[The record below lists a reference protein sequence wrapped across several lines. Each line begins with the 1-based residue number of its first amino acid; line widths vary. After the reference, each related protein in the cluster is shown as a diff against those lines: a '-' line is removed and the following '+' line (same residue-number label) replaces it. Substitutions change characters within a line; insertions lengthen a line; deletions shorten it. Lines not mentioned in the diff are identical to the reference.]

1 MENEELFIDFIEVS
15 LSEENEALFIEKYA
29 SDLEFRN
36 DFKLYLKVINAI
48 NESIKPCE
56 QSKESKERLFATLGF
71 STSDID
77 MDSDVA
83 ERKSFF
89 NKEKIASITSGFL
102 LGFLSIFLFAFPS
115 SDNQGQSNMAGFGHQ
130 AINYCCPRQNLN
142 SSNQEGLAVE
152 PKSLSTKS
160 NPSNPYVDL
169 LRNDVP
175 EQISNFETSQ
185 NDVEELAKVEP
196 IYPSSMAE
204 FFNKINFKFYD
215 NQHKFNKLAFQE
227 QNNNVSFDESA
238 IVFEFKNNQAAFFE
252 ETEVEPSYFNKFRNL
267 DLSLFYKFDN
277 NFQLGANYKQE
288 TFYLNYDGLDE
299 NGKDIII
306 LQQPNFA
313 TYGIVFKYNPLLQ
326 FYNFEPISQFSF
338 GMNKNGFVSR
348 EMIGL
353 EYYPIDYFYFTI
365 GAELHQF
372 YYQHNN
378 SNFINQKISFNYGL
392 GVKL

>member
-1 MENEELFIDFIEVS
+1 MENERLYEDFLEDNFS
-15 LSEENEALFIEKYA
+15 QESEKEFAKKLYEDA
-29 SDLEFRN
+29 EFRD
-36 DFKLYLKVINAI
+36 DFRIFLNIIITLKSNLDIFA
-48 NESIKPCE
+48 P
-56 QSKESKERLFATLGF
+56 SKEETDAIFARVGILPAIAEVEGGKSAKKSK
-71 STSDID
+71 
-77 MDSDVA
+77 M
-83 ERKSFF
+83 
-89 NKEKIASITSGFL
+89 EKIASITSGFL

-130 AINYCCPRQNLN
+130 AINYCCPKQNLN
-142 SSNQEGLAVE
+142 TADQEGLAVE
-152 PKSLSTKS
+152 PKSFAAKS

-175 EQISNFETSQ
+175 EQISNIETSQ

-252 ETEVEPSYFNKFRNL
+252 ETEVEPSYYNKFRNL

-299 NGKDIII
+299 NGNDIRI

-326 FYNFEPISQFSF
+326 FYNFEPIIQLSF
-338 GMNKNGFVSR
+338 GMNKNGFVTR

-353 EYYPIDYFYFTI
+353 EYYPIDYFYFSI

-378 SNFINQKISFNYGL
+378 NNFINQKISFNYGL